1 MAHALLWNYKVS
13 QWRFGPEDL
22 RPPPH
27 GRTKRTV
34 LMHREIIEHR
44 MGIPAPDATATVDH
58 WDKNSLNN
66 RRSNLRWATK
76 SEQSAGRPSAP
87 PLNTWR
93 CRSDDARRQAI

>member
-44 MGIPAPDATATVDH
+44 MGYSGAGR
-58 WDKNSLNN
+58 NRNGRSLGQ
-66 RRSNLRWATK
+66 
-76 SEQSAGRPSAP
+76 EQS
-87 PLNTWR
+87 
-93 CRSDDARRQAI
+93 QQ